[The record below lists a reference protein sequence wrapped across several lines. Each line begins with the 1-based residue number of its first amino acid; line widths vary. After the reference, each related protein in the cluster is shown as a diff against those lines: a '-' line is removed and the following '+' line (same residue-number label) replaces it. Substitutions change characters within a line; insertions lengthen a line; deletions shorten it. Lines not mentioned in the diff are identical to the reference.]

1 MLSTEVQIQRTQ
13 ENAAQP
19 KLWKIDYLDEEA
31 FEEKTN
37 IQKTSLHNPDQSL
50 QGWDKTR
57 QI

>member
-31 FEEKTN
+31 FEEKTKHSED
-37 IQKTSLHNPDQSL
+37 ISP
-50 QGWDKTR
+50 
-57 QI
+57 